1 MSGSTAAPRRLRTYA
16 RPRVSL
22 LYVLRRTAHRLLE
35 LQVWDV
41 AAAMTFFAALSL
53 LPTVVALVSLV
64 SLLGVQEETV
74 DAAAQLATEI
84 WPSLT
89 PDTVREW
96 ILTLGS
102 AGTGTAAVVLGVLGA
117 VVSASGAVGAFH
129 RAMHRIHDTREGRP
143 FLQFRL
149 VLLVETLALMVG
161 IVLVVILVV
170 LGGDLSLR
178 IGQAVGLPEE
188 TVLTWNVVKWPVILV
203 VIALTVTLAY
213 RLGPNVV
220 PPRYRPL
227 SAGAVS
233 VVVLLFAATLAL
245 GWITDRFGQ
254 FAVVGRINSAI
265 GVLVLA
271 WIACIVLLA
280 GAALDAEMLRG
291 RQLAVGVDASSE
303 IQLATRHTVVL
314 EAAERHEDRSRRL
327 ARLVAEAVREDEDLS
342 IDATPLLSQEGRMFA
357 IGSARRTAAEVS
369 SGRPFHAAPVLDDG
383 ARLEP
388 SAGRPAGRGGAARPD
403 GGSGV
408 G

>member
-1 MSGSTAAPRRLRTYA
+1 M
-16 RPRVSL
+16 
-22 LYVLRRTAHRLLE
+22 
-35 LQVWDV
+35 
-41 AAAMTFFAALSL
+41 
-53 LPTVVALVSLV
+53 
-64 SLLGVQEETV
+64 
-74 DAAAQLATEI
+74 
-84 WPSLT
+84 
-89 PDTVREW
+89 
-96 ILTLGS
+96 
-102 AGTGTAAVVLGVLGA
+102 LGVLGA

-314 EAAERHEDRSRRL
+314 EAAERHEDRSRHL

-342 IDATPLLSQEGRMFA
+342 IDATPLLSQEGRLFT

-369 SGRPFHAAPVLDDG
+369 SGRPFHAARCSTT
-383 ARLEP
+383 ARASSRPPDARRAAAGQRGPTEGQEWAEPLVRGEP
-388 SAGRPAGRGGAARPD
+388 SCRWP
-403 GGSGV
+403 V
-408 G
+408 